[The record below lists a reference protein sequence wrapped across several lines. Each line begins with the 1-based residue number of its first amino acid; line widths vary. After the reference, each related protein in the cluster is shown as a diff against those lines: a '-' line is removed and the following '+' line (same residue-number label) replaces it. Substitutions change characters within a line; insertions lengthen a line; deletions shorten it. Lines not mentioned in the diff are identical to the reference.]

1 MADRHSTGRRVP
13 VLIVGGSLSGL
24 SAALFLAA
32 KGVECLLVEQ
42 RPGTSVHP
50 RARLVTA
57 RSMELF
63 RSVGIESGVRAA
75 GDPGPIGFV
84 VVDTLADEH
93 YVPTGNHHDETLDI
107 SPTGMRLCDQQ
118 QLEPL
123 VLERARELGAEVSFG
138 TRFEGLT
145 QDADGVTATLSE
157 TDGDGT
163 ATWTVRCDYLLAAD
177 GIRSP
182 VREALGIGRHG
193 PGPLGRSVSAIFDA
207 DLEPVLKG
215 RRAMA
220 VIVKQ
225 AGAFLFAR
233 GNSESRMWQL
243 GFPLFDGIDAS
254 PEGLRERTRE
264 LVRVA
269 AADPG
274 LDVTVHSAMAWESA
288 ALVADRFRS
297 GRVFLVG
304 DSAHAM
310 PPAGGFGGN
319 TGVQDG
325 HNLAWKLA
333 AVLSGAAGESL
344 LDTYDA
350 ERRPV
355 ADFTVEET
363 LARIGQSSAESRATV
378 QLGYGYPSLLAT
390 VPPDGSAEESGE
402 AALTQDPHRPTGRPG
417 TRAAHLVL
425 ECEDG
430 RRISALDLFGEGFV
444 LLTGAQGDAWDSA
457 RVPLDARE
465 PGVSVHRIVG
475 PGARTTAKGPVY
487 LDVDGTF
494 ASSYA
499 IGPRGAVLVRP
510 DGFIGWRTA
519 ADGPGARERLS
530 AAALGLMGH
539 APVGPSR

>member
-1 MADRHSTGRRVP
+1 MRDQDNTERQVR

-32 KGVECLLVEQ
+32 KGVECLVVEQ

-63 RSVGIESGVRAA
+63 RSVGIEEAVRKA

-84 VVDTLADEH
+84 VVDTLADAH
-93 YVPTGNHHDETLDI
+93 YAPTGNHHDETLDI

-123 VLERARELGAEVSFG
+123 VLARARELGAEVRFG
-138 TRFEGLT
+138 TRFESLV
-145 QDADGVTATLSE
+145 QDEDGVTATLRQA
-157 TDGDGT
+157 DGS
-163 ATWTVRCDYLLAAD
+163 ATSVVRCDYLLAAD

-182 VREALGIGRHG
+182 VRESLGIGRHG

-207 DLEPVLKG
+207 DLEPVIRG

-220 VIVKQ
+220 VIVKR
-225 AGAFLFAR
+225 AGSFLFAR
-233 GNSESRMWQL
+233 GNSEARRWQL
-243 GFPLFDGIDAS
+243 GFPLFEGIDSS

-264 LVRVA
+264 LVRT
-269 AADPG
+269 AADDPE
-274 LDVTVHSAMAWESA
+274 LDLTVHSAMAWESA
-288 ALVADRFRS
+288 ALVADRFRD

-333 AVLSGAAGESL
+333 AVLDGSAGAAL

-350 ERRPV
+350 ERRPI
-355 ADFTVEET
+355 ADFTVQET
-363 LARIGQSSAESRATV
+363 MARIGQSSTESRATV
-378 QLGYGYPSLLAT
+378 QLGYCYPSLWAT
-390 VPPDGSAEESGE
+390 VPCKDACDMADGE
-402 AALTQDPHRPTGRPG
+402 AVIAENPHEPSGRPG
-417 TRAAHLVL
+417 TRAPHVVL
-425 ECEDG
+425 DHGG
-430 RRISALDLFGEGFV
+430 RTTSTLDLFGDGFV
-444 LLTGAQGDAWDSA
+444 LMTDAQGELWQAS
-457 RVPLDARE
+457 V
-465 PGVSVHRIVG
+465 PGVTVLRIVG
-475 PGARTTAKGPVY
+475 PGDGTPGEGPVY
-487 LDVDGTF
+487 VDVHGTF
-494 ASSYA
+494 RALYG
-499 IGPRGAVLVRP
+499 IGPGGAVLVRP

-519 ADGPGARERLS
+519 SDSVGARDRLG
-530 AAALGLMGH
+530 AAMLALTGR
-539 APVGPSR
+539 APAGGPC

>member
-1 MADRHSTGRRVP
+1 MRDQHSTPRHVP

-32 KGVECLLVEQ
+32 RGVECLLVEQ

-63 RSVGIESGVRAA
+63 RSVGIEEAVREA

-93 YVPTGNHHDETLDI
+93 YVPTGNHQDETLDI

-123 VLERARELGAEVSFG
+123 VLGRARELGAEVRFA
-138 TRFEGLT
+138 TRFDGLV
-145 QDADGVTATLSE
+145 QDADGVTATLRD
-157 TDGDGT
+157 TDGSGQ
-163 ATWTVRCDYLLAAD
+163 WTVRCDYLLAAD

-182 VREALGIGRHG
+182 VREALSIGRHG
-193 PGPLGRSVSAIFDA
+193 PGALGRSVSAIFDA
-207 DLEPVLKG
+207 DLQPVLQG

-220 VIVKQ
+220 VIVKK

-243 GFPLFDGIDAS
+243 GFPLFEGIDPSAD
-254 PEGLRERTRE
+254 GLRESTRE

-269 AADPG
+269 ADTPG
-274 LDVTVHSAMAWESA
+274 MDVTVHSAMAWESA
-288 ALVADRFRS
+288 ALVADRFRD

-333 AVLSGAAGESL
+333 AVLAGTAGEAL

-355 ADFTVEET
+355 ADFTVQET

-378 QLGYGYPSLLAT
+378 QLGYCYPPLLADA
-390 VPPDGSAEESGE
+390 PASGGSAEPDGDASVSE
-402 AALTQDPHRPTGRPG
+402 DPHRPTGRPG
-417 TRAAHLVL
+417 TRAPHVVL
-425 ECEDG
+425 GHEGE
-430 RRISALDLFGEGFV
+430 RISSLDLFGDGFV
-444 LLTGAQGDAWDSA
+444 LLTAAGNDAWDSA
-457 RVPLDARE
+457 LEPLDARE
-465 PGVSVHRIVG
+465 PAVTVCRIVG
-475 PGARTTAKGPVY
+475 PDHRAAAGEGPVY
-487 LDVDGTF
+487 VDIEGTF
-494 ASSYA
+494 LSSYG
-499 IGPRGAVLVRP
+499 IGPQGAALVRP
-510 DGFIGWRTA
+510 DGFIGWRTSEESSRT
-519 ADGPGARERLS
+519 RERLS
-530 AAALGLMGH
+530 VAALGLIGH
-539 APVGPSR
+539 APAGAPN

>member
-1 MADRHSTGRRVP
+1 MRDQHSTPRHVP

-32 KGVECLLVEQ
+32 EGVECLLVEQ

-63 RSVGIESGVRAA
+63 RSVGIEDAVREA

-118 QLEPL
+118 RLEPL
-123 VLERARELGAEVSFG
+123 VLGRARELGAEVRFG
-138 TRFEGLT
+138 TRFDGLV
-145 QDADGVTATLSE
+145 QDADGVTATLHE
-157 TDGDGT
+157 TDGSGS
-163 ATWTVRCDYLLAAD
+163 WTVRCDYLLAAD

-193 PGPLGRSVSAIFDA
+193 PGALGRSVSAIFDA
-207 DLEPVLKG
+207 DLEPVLRG

-220 VIVKQ
+220 VIVKK

-233 GNSESRMWQL
+233 GSSESRMWQL
-243 GFPLFDGIDAS
+243 GFPLFEGIDPS
-254 PEGLRERTRE
+254 EDGLRESTRA

-269 AADPG
+269 ADDPG
-274 LDVTVHSAMAWESA
+274 TEVTVHSAMAWESA

-333 AVLSGAAGESL
+333 AVLAGAAGEAL

-355 ADFTVEET
+355 ADYTVQET
-363 LARIGQSSAESRATV
+363 LARIGQSSSESRATV
-378 QLGYGYPSLLAT
+378 QLGYCYPSLLTAARECG
-390 VPPDGSAEESGE
+390 GSDEPAGD
-402 AALTQDPHRPTGRPG
+402 AAVSEDPHRPSGRPG
-417 TRAAHLVL
+417 TRAPHVVL
-425 ECEDG
+425 EHEG
-430 RRISALDLFGEGFV
+430 RRISALDLFGGGFV
-444 LLTGAQGDAWDSA
+444 LLTAAPGGAWDVA
-457 RVPLDARE
+457 AEPLDARE
-465 PGVSVHRIVG
+465 PAVAVRRIVG
-475 PGARTTAKGPVY
+475 PEHRAAPGEGPVY
-487 LDVDGTF
+487 VDVEGTF
-494 ASSYA
+494 LSSYG
-499 IGPRGAVLVRP
+499 IGAEGAVLVRP
-510 DGFIGWRTA
+510 DGFIGWRTSEECSR
-519 ADGPGARERLS
+519 ARRRLS
-530 AAALGLMGH
+530 AAALGLIGH
-539 APVGPSR
+539 AASGTPR

>member
-1 MADRHSTGRRVP
+1 MRVRQGP
-13 VLIVGGSLSGL
+13 EQQVRVLVVGGSLSGL

-32 KGVECLLVEQ
+32 RGVECLVVEQ
-42 RPGTSVHP
+42 RPGTSAHP

-63 RSVGIESGVRAA
+63 RSVGIEEQVREA

-93 YVPTGNHHDETLDI
+93 YVPTGNHDDETLGI

-118 QLEPL
+118 RLEPL
-123 VLERARELGAEVSFG
+123 LLSRARELGAEIRFG
-138 TRFEGLT
+138 TRFEGLE
-145 QDADGVTATLSE
+145 QDADGVTATLGSV
-157 TDGDGT
+157 DGEER
-163 ATWTVRCDYLLAAD
+163 WTVRCDYLLAAD

-207 DLEPVLKG
+207 DLDPVIRG

-220 VIVKQ
+220 VIVRR

-233 GNSESRMWQL
+233 GNSEARKWQL
-243 GFPLFDGIDAS
+243 GFPLSDGIDAS

-264 LVRVA
+264 LARVA
-269 AADPG
+269 ADDPD
-274 LDVTVHSAMAWESA
+274 LEITVHSAMAWESA
-288 ALVADRFRS
+288 ALVADRFRD

-319 TGVQDG
+319 TGVQDA

-333 AVLSGAAGESL
+333 AVLDGSAGGAL

-355 ADFTVEET
+355 ADFTVRET
-363 LARIGQSSAESRATV
+363 MARIGQSSAETRATV
-378 QLGYGYPSLLAT
+378 QLGYRYPSLAEE
-390 VPPDGSAEESGE
+390 VPDGDAGGAAKGEPPVAENPFEPS
-402 AALTQDPHRPTGRPG
+402 GRPG
-417 TRAAHLVL
+417 TRAPHVVL
-425 ECEDG
+425 EHEG
-430 RRISALDLFGEGFV
+430 RRISTLDLFGEGFV
-444 LLTGAQGDAWDSA
+444 LLADAGATTWRTEVPGVALRRISGPGE
-457 RVPLDARE
+457 RVPGGDPAY
-465 PGVSVHRIVG
+465 V
-475 PGARTTAKGPVY
+475 
-487 LDVDGTF
+487 DVDGIFRT
-494 ASSYA
+494 AYGV
-499 IGPRGAVLVRP
+499 GPDGAALIRP

-519 ADGPGARERLS
+519 DGSAGALDRLRS
-530 AAALGLMGH
+530 AALALRGH
-539 APVGPSR
+539 GSAG

>member
-1 MADRHSTGRRVP
+1 MRDQHSTERRVR

-24 SAALFLAA
+24 SAAMFLAA
-32 KGVECLLVEQ
+32 RGVECLVVEQ

-63 RSVGIESGVRAA
+63 RSAGIEEQVRKA

-84 VVDTLADEH
+84 VVNTLADPH
-93 YVPTGNHHDETLDI
+93 YVPTGNHVDETLEI

-123 VLERARELGAEVSFG
+123 VLARAQELGAEVRFG
-138 TRFEGLT
+138 TSFESLT
-145 QDADGVTATLSE
+145 QDAGGVTARLSSVGSDE
-157 TDGDGT
+157 R
-163 ATWTVRCDYLLAAD
+163 WTVHCDYLLAAD

-193 PGPLGRSVSAIFDA
+193 PGALGRSVSAIFDA
-207 DLEPVLKG
+207 DLEPVIKG

-220 VIVKQ
+220 VIVKA

-233 GNSESRMWQL
+233 GSSEARRWQL
-243 GFPLFDGIDAS
+243 GFPMFEGMDSS

-269 AADPG
+269 ADSPD
-274 LDVTVHSAMAWESA
+274 LDLTVHSAMAWESA
-288 ALVADRFRS
+288 ALVADRFRA

-333 AVLSGAAGESL
+333 AVLNGTAGEEL

-363 LARIGQSSAESRATV
+363 MARIGQSSAESRATV
-378 QLGYGYPSLLAT
+378 QLGYCYPSLWASVPGKDARDT
-390 VPPDGSAEESGE
+390 VDGE
-402 AALTQDPHRPTGRPG
+402 AAIAENPLQPSGRPG
-417 TRAAHLVL
+417 TRAPHAVL
-425 ECEDG
+425 EHEG
-430 RRISALDLFGEGFV
+430 RSISTLDLFGDDFV
-444 LLTGAQGDAWDSA
+444 LLA
-457 RVPLDARE
+457 DARAE
-465 PGVSVHRIVG
+465 MWRTAVPGLTVRHIVG
-475 PGARTTAKGPVY
+475 PDRNTSGQGPGCT
-487 LDVDGTF
+487 DVHGTF
-494 ASSYA
+494 LSAYG

-510 DGFIGWRTA
+510 DGFIGWRTTDDSA
-519 ADGPGARERLS
+519 TARERLG
-530 AAALGLMGH
+530 AAVLALAGRA
-539 APVGPSR
+539 APGGGPR